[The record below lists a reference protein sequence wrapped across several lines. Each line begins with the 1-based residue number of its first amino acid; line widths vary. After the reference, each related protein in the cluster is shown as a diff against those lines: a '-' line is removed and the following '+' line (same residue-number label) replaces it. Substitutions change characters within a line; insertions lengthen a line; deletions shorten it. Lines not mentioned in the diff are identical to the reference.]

1 MWNTSRRWSDGW
13 PESSGAETVSTRLLD
28 LALVLPTL
36 LLLSP
41 LLLLVGVCVKL
52 TSRGPAVFAQQRVG
66 RGGRLF
72 RLYKFRS
79 MRVAPAGSGDLVTG
93 RDDPRITPVGRWLR
107 RTKLDELPQLWNVAR
122 GDMSLVGPRPEV
134 PRYVACYTP
143 PQRQVLEVR
152 PGITDPATLAF
163 RDEEDLLAAVP
174 ADERE
179 AYYLREVLPRKL
191 ELNREYLER
200 RGVWSD
206 LGVIARTLA
215 GLLQGPGRAGGKAEN
230 S

>member
-1 MWNTSRRWSDGW
+1 M
-13 PESSGAETVSTRLLD
+13 STRLLD
-28 LALVLPTL
+28 LVLALPAL

-41 LLLLVGVCVKL
+41 FLLVVGVCVKL
-52 TSRGPAVFAQQRVG
+52 TSRGPALFAQQRVG
-66 RGGRLF
+66 RGGRRF
-72 RLYKFRS
+72 QLYKFRS

-93 RDDPRITPVGRWLR
+93 RDDPRITPLGRWLR
-107 RTKLDELPQLWNVAR
+107 RTKLDELPQLWNVVR

-143 PQRQVLEVR
+143 RQRQVLEAR

-174 ADERE
+174 ADQRE
-179 AYYLREVLPRKL
+179 SYYLRQLLPRKL
-191 ELNREYLER
+191 ELNRQYLER

-206 LGVIARTLA
+206 LGVLVRTLA
-215 GLLQGPGRAGGKAEN
+215 ALLPGSGHAGGKAEN

>member
-1 MWNTSRRWSDGW
+1 VNI
-13 PESSGAETVSTRLLD
+13 RLFD
-28 LALVLPTL
+28 LVLVLPAL

-41 LLLLVGVCVKL
+41 ILLLVGLCVKL
-52 TSRGPAVFAQQRVG
+52 TSRGPAVFVQQRVG
-66 RGGRLF
+66 RRGRPF

-107 RTKLDELPQLWNVAR
+107 RTKMDELPQLWNVLR
-122 GDMSLVGPRPEV
+122 GDMSVVGPRPEV
-134 PRYVACYTP
+134 PRYVASYTP
-143 PQRQVLEVR
+143 QQRQVLEVR

-191 ELNREYLER
+191 ELNRAYLER

-206 LGVIARTLA
+206 LHVIARTLA
-215 GLLQGPGRAGGKAEN
+215 ALLPGPRTG
-230 S
+230 

>member
-1 MWNTSRRWSDGW
+1 MNI
-13 PESSGAETVSTRLLD
+13 RLFD
-28 LALVLPTL
+28 LVLVLPAL

-41 LLLLVGVCVKL
+41 ILLLVGLCVKL
-52 TSRGPAVFAQQRVG
+52 TSRGPAVFVQQRVG
-66 RGGRLF
+66 RRGRPF

-107 RTKLDELPQLWNVAR
+107 RTKMDELPQLWNVLR
-122 GDMSLVGPRPEV
+122 GDMSVVGPRPEV
-134 PRYVACYTP
+134 PRYVASYTP
-143 PQRQVLEVR
+143 QQRQVLEVR

-200 RGVWSD
+200 RSVWSD
-206 LGVIARTLA
+206 LGVIVRTLVTGIVA
-215 GLLQGPGRAGGKAEN
+215 SSPWITWRELVAIAVASPCRTRVVVL
-230 S
+230 

>member
-1 MWNTSRRWSDGW
+1 M
-13 PESSGAETVSTRLLD
+13 
-28 LALVLPTL
+28 
-36 LLLSP
+36 
-41 LLLLVGVCVKL
+41 
-52 TSRGPAVFAQQRVG
+52 FAQQRVG

-79 MRVAPAGSGDLVTG
+79 MRVAPAGSGNLVTG
-93 RDDPRITPVGRWLR
+93 RDDPRITPVGHWLR

-143 PQRQVLEVR
+143 QQRRVLEVR

-206 LGVIARTLA
+206 LGIIARTLA
-215 GLLQGPGRAGGKAEN
+215 TLLAGPGHADGKAEN